1 MTMEAL
7 RIQVTN
13 GYVRF
18 VKIRWIINKHYQCIN
33 FHAVT
38 VNYLSCLYCTWGV
51 CTLLTQTSLP
61 KVIFHLHKVK
71 HFSTL
76 LHRWTCLRPVSQWSL
91 EIANSL
97 KWMVYEWGLGVN
109 QSKCNQHW
117 IKMALDGHCNNLQEF
132 QHIFLFI
139 ECWEQDPHIRPSFAS
154 ILEQLT
160 AIEEAV
166 MATMPQDSFH
176 SMQEDWRVEIQ
187 EMFDELRTKEKV
199 SW

>member
-1 MTMEAL
+1 
-7 RIQVTN
+7 
-13 GYVRF
+13 
-18 VKIRWIINKHYQCIN
+18 
-33 FHAVT
+33 
-38 VNYLSCLYCTWGV
+38 
-51 CTLLTQTSLP
+51 
-61 KVIFHLHKVK
+61 
-71 HFSTL
+71 
-76 LHRWTCLRPVSQWSL
+76 
-91 EIANSL
+91 
-97 KWMVYEWGLGVN
+97 MVYEWGVSIN
-109 QSKCNQHW
+109 QSHCNLQL
-117 IKMALDGHCNNLQEF
+117 IKTCGHCNNMQEF

-199 SW
+199 C